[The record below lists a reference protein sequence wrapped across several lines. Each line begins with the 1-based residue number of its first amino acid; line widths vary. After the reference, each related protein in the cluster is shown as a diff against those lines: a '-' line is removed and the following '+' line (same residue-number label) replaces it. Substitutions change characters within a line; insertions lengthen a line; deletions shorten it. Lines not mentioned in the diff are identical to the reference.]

1 MKMELI
7 INNRA
12 VQLQI
17 GVRFLR
23 ELDKK
28 FYMERDGIKFGF
40 GLRQVQID
48 LEMGNY
54 AKILVDMIEA
64 ATRNAV
70 PYKPTT
76 EDIENFIDELEN
88 YDTLLDAFSDELINA
103 NATKKAWAEI
113 MEEMIPQTPQV
124 EKTVPVKKNTKK

>member
-1 MKMELI
+1 MELI

-64 ATRNAV
+64 ATRNAI

-76 EDIENFIDELEN
+76 ADIENFIDELEN
-88 YDTLLDAFSDELINA
+88 YDTLLDAFSDELMNA

-113 MEEMIPQTPQV
+113 MEEMTPRTPQA
-124 EKTVPVKKNTKK
+124 EKTVLVKKNTKK

>member
-113 MEEMIPQTPQV
+113 MEEMTPQTPQV
-124 EKTVPVKKNTKK
+124 EKTAPVKKNTKK

>member
-76 EDIENFIDELEN
+76 ADIENFIDELEN
-88 YDTLLDAFSDELINA
+88 YDTLLDAFSDELMNA

-113 MEEMIPQTPQV
+113 MEEMTPRTPQT

>member
-1 MKMELI
+1 MELI

-12 VQLQI
+12 VELNI

-28 FYMERDGIKFGF
+28 FFMEREGVKFGF

-64 ATRNAV
+64 ATRNSV

-76 EDIENFIDELEN
+76 DDIENYIDNLDD
-88 YDTLLDAFSDELINA
+88 YDSLLDAFSEELSNA
-103 NATKKAWAEI
+103 NATKKVWAEI
-113 MEEMIPQTPQV
+113 MAEMSPEIPQADV
-124 EKTVPVKKNTKK
+124 KKTTAKKNTKK